1 MTDELVTI
9 EVDGRELQ
17 AKPGT
22 MLIDVTDAAG
32 INIPRFCYHKK
43 LSVSANCRM
52 CLVEVEKVPKPL
64 PACCTPVNDG
74 MKVSTR
80 SPLALAAQKG
90 TMEFLLINHPL
101 DCPICDQG
109 GECELQDVAVGYGSD
124 ISRFSEGKRVVP
136 QRDIGPL
143 IATDFT
149 RCIHCT
155 RCIRFGAEI
164 AGVRELGATGRGE
177 HMTIGTFIEKSVD
190 SEMSGN
196 VIDLCPVGSLTA
208 KPSRYQARA
217 WELTQYSG
225 VSAHDS
231 VGSNIHI
238 HTRNNR
244 VVRVHPKENE
254 SINEIWLS
262 DRDRFSYEGINSE
275 DRLTQPMIRKNGEW
289 LKVEWQEALE
299 FAVKGLQSAA
309 GSDGD
314 QLATLV
320 SANSTLEELYLAQKL
335 TRGMESN
342 NIDHRLRQSD
352 FRLDGSDSPIPG
364 LSVTISGVESLDAA
378 LLIGS
383 NIRKEQPII
392 AHRLRKA
399 ANNGASISFINPLWV
414 DLHFAADQ
422 FVSTPAMMVNNL
434 ASIAKAA
441 AAKLTGNL
449 AEIVKA
455 AEVSNEAKAVAE
467 QLKLAESGAIL
478 LGSQASAHPDYS
490 VLVVLASA
498 IAEATDSSLSYLPAY
513 SNSVGAALAGATPH
527 RGVAGV
533 PIEKSGVNTEL
544 MQSMPRRAYLL
555 MGAESDFDF
564 WNPSLINTALDQ
576 AECVISLTAYRSDSL
591 ESRADVML
599 PIAGFAET
607 SGTFVNAEGTWQS
620 FNGVVE
626 PQGQSRPAWKVLRVL
641 GNLLGIDG
649 FDQNSS
655 NDVLEEIKSLT
666 ADVTIDNSVSTKT
679 AGEMNSST
687 KGLCRIGDVPIY
699 ASDALVRRAGS
710 LQKTND
716 AVTASIRLSANQAQK
731 GGFEDHQDIIVIQDN
746 NRTQLPLIIDPRV
759 PDGAVWISSALPGT
773 EMLGGQYGEVIL
785 EKA

>member
-52 CLVEVEKVPKPL
+52 CLVEVAKVPKPL
-64 PACCTPVNDG
+64 PACCTPVNEG
-74 MKVSTR
+74 MVVSTR

-124 ISRFSEGKRVVP
+124 VSRFSEGKRVVP

-155 RCIRFGAEI
+155 RCVRFGAEI

-217 WELTQYSG
+217 WELTQHNG
-225 VSAHDS
+225 IAAHDC

-244 VVRVHPKENE
+244 VIRVHPKENE
-254 SINEIWLS
+254 AINEIWLS
-262 DRDRFSYEGINSE
+262 DRDRFSYEGLNSE
-275 DRLTQPMIRKNGEW
+275 DRLTQPMIRKNGTW

-299 FAVKGLQSAA
+299 FAIKGLQSAV
-309 GSDGD
+309 GTDG
-314 QLATLV
+314 QHLATLV

-335 TRGMESN
+335 TRGMGSN
-342 NIDHRLRQSD
+342 NIDHRLRQGD

-364 LSVTISGVESLDAA
+364 LGIPISGIESLDAA
-378 LLIGS
+378 LLVGS

-399 ANNGASISFINPLWV
+399 ANHGANISFINPLWI

-422 FVSTPAMMVNNL
+422 FVTTPAMMVNNL

-441 AAKLTGNL
+441 SAKLTGNL
-449 AEIVKA
+449 AKIVKA
-455 AEVSNEAKAVAE
+455 AEISDEAKAVAE
-467 QLKLAESGAIL
+467 QLKSADRAAIL
-478 LGSQASAHPDYS
+478 LGSQATAHPDYS
-490 VLVVLASA
+490 LLVVLASA
-498 IAEATDSSLSYLPAY
+498 IAEATESSLSYLPAC

-527 RGVAGV
+527 RGVAGTF
-533 PIEKSGVNTEL
+533 IEESGANAEL
-544 MQSMPRRAYLL
+544 MQSKPHKAYIL

-564 WNPSLINTALDQ
+564 WSPSLINSALDQ
-576 AECVISLTAYRSDSL
+576 AECVVALSAYRSDSL
-591 ESRADVML
+591 ESRADVIL

-620 FNGVVE
+620 FNGVVK
-626 PQGQSRPAWKVLRVL
+626 PQGESRPAWKVLRVL

-655 NDVLEEIKSLT
+655 SDVLEELKSLT
-666 ADVTIDNSVSTKT
+666 AGVTIDNSVTTKT
-679 AGEMNSST
+679 AADMNSLT
-687 KGLCRIGDVPIY
+687 KGLYRIGDVPIY
-699 ASDALVRRAGS
+699 ASDSLVRRAKS
-710 LQKTND
+710 LQKTSD
-716 AVTASIRLSANQAQK
+716 AVVAAVRLSTNQAQK
-731 GGFEDHQDIIVIQDN
+731 AGFEDQQEVVVIQDT

-773 EMLGGQYGEVIL
+773 EKLGGQYGEVTL